1 MFVLFFLL
9 FYSFP
14 FIAGKENKMSA
25 FIFKLVKKTCLSSLN
40 ITKIERKDILNKT
53 KIKCSCKIC
62 TLYFIQNKKKTPCIN
77 GQ

>member
-14 FIAGKENKMSA
+14 FIASKENKMSA

-40 ITKIERKDILNKT
+40 ITKIERKDILNKPRSNVHAKYAPYILF
-53 KIKCSCKIC
+53 KI
-62 TLYFIQNKKKTPCIN
+62 KKTPCIN